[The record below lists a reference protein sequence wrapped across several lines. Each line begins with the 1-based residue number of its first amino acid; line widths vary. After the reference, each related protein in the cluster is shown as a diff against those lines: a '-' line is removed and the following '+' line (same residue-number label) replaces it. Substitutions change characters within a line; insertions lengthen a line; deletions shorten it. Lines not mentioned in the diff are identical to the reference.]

1 MRNEGLILNGK
12 TWKVGELAKQTGLT
26 VQMLHHYDKI
36 GLFSPPQSS
45 DKGQRL
51 YTETDIAKLQQVMSL
66 KQLGFALA
74 EIKEMIEKP
83 NLNPVEVIKVQLES
97 VKEHI
102 RIQEQLCS
110 LLRHPFPMSVI

>member
-1 MRNEGLILNGK
+1 MRNEGLILNRK

-36 GLFSPPQSS
+36 GLFSPLQSS

-110 LLRHPFPMSVI
+110 LLRQPFPMSVI